1 MQNFSSEA
9 ATGGGAG
16 FWGAPPVQMAPI
28 PRPRRGGRR
37 QSLVDPVANAEFEA
51 HLNHEMGG
59 FFARATKVRRALPAS
74 APRATVPRA
83 PPAARA
89 RARAQESTRGR
100 SEAPCTPVT
109 GPGER
114 APPGDLGR
122 PAARIPKSTCVIT
135 CIQLPPSCARFP
147 SWIRVYENLDTNILE
162 RAGGLGWA
170 AAVGAAV
177 GGVGRA
183 SQAPKYQEGVGRPA

>member
-59 FFARATKVRRALPAS
+59 FFARAGTKYVGQIAEGDIHGEGTKTLPDG
-74 APRATVPRA
+74 TV
-83 PPAARA
+83 
-89 RARAQESTRGR
+89 QKGR
-100 SEAPCTPVT
+100 FEHDKFM
-109 GPGER
+109 G
-114 APPGDLGR
+114 
-122 PAARIPKSTCVIT
+122 K
-135 CIQLPPSCARFP
+135 
-147 SWIRVYENLDTNILE
+147 
-162 RAGGLGWA
+162 
-170 AAVGAAV
+170 
-177 GGVGRA
+177 
-183 SQAPKYQEGVGRPA
+183 